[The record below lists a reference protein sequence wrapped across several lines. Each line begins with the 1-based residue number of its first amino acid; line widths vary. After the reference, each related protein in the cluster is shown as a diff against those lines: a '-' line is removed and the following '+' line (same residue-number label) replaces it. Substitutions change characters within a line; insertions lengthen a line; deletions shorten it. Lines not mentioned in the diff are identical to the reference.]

1 MANGIGSHQS
11 AKAGTGV
18 WLTPKFITDAL
29 GPFDLDP
36 CPAPDPSI
44 LPTAKNIITLEEDGL
59 AQDWYGRVFL
69 NPPYHRE
76 VIGKWLAKLDAHGI
90 GTALIFARTETDAFF
105 NNIWR
110 GVNASAALFLHGR
123 LHFHY
128 PDGRRASAN
137 SGAPSVLVAYGA
149 DDAEKLYGCELDGK
163 FIPINFAANAWLF
176 LKQLP
181 QKAPSW
187 TDLIVKIVQEL
198 GGTVKL
204 SDLYD
209 RLGCH
214 PKAKANKHWAPKIRQ
229 SCRRAVHQGK
239 LRADGDGQYSLMLS
253 PA

>member
-11 AKAGTGV
+11 ATPGTNT
-18 WLTPKFITDAL
+18 WLTPKFIIDAL

-44 LPTAKNIITLEEDGL
+44 IPTAREIITLEQDGL
-59 AQDWYGRVFL
+59 AHEWFGRVFL
-69 NPPYHRE
+69 NPPYQRD
-76 VIGKWLAKLDAHGI
+76 VIGRWLGKLDTHGI

-105 NNIWR
+105 NNIWH

-128 PDGRRASAN
+128 PDGTRARAN
-137 SGAPSVLVAYGA
+137 GGAPSVLISYGA
-149 DDAEKLYGCELDGK
+149 EDAEKLYGSGLDGK
-163 FIPINFAANAWLF
+163 FVPINFAANAWLF

-187 TDLIVKIVQEL
+187 TELVVTIIREL

-204 SDLYD
+204 ADLYD

-214 PKAKANKHWAPKIRQ
+214 PKALKNKNWAPKVRQ
-229 SCRRAVHQGK
+229 SCRRAVEQGR
-239 LRADGDGQYSLMLS
+239 LHADGNGQYSLALGT
-253 PA
+253 A